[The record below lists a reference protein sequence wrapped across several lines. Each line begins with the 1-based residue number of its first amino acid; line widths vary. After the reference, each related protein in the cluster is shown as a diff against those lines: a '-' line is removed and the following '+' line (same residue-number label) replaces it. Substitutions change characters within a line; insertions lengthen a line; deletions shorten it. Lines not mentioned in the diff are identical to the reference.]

1 MKQQYNPQTGEIT
14 ITMDWLDL
22 EGMVGR
28 GEAIY
33 HTPGASEIYVATEGR
48 YTRDSAIYTVDDI
61 WSAKIQDGTF
71 DLRYWAGPARGAQD
85 WASYVATLSARSG
98 GAYQGDIDEA
108 RHGVAVAVTEAL
120 EAQGGPLTESAA
132 DGLRQWLAAGEW
144 DGDETLEG
152 IVAEWLR
159 D

>member
-1 MKQQYNPQTGEIT
+1 VQQQYNPQTGEIT

-33 HTPGASEIYVATEGR
+33 HTPGALEISVATSGSLMGDR
-48 YTRDSAIYTVDDI
+48 AIYTVDDI
-61 WSAKIQDGTF
+61 WSAKIQDRTF
-71 DLRYWAGPARGAQD
+71 ELRYWVGPARGPQD

-98 GAYQGDIDEA
+98 GAYQGDMDEA

-120 EAQGGPLTESAA
+120 EAQGAA
-132 DGLRQWLAAGEW
+132 PTDDGDGLRQWLAAGEW